1 MQTKAETRVRVAVSL
16 ATLTIMGWQMW
27 VTFVPAHQ
35 RTLARMRVYDA
46 ARRVSLTAAGWAG
59 RQGIA
64 TEATTGTEASARAW
78 YETARWLAS
87 SAAGAAQ
94 RAYDRA
100 RGLE

>member
-1 MQTKAETRVRVAVSL
+1 VRVAVSL

-46 ARRVSLTAAGWAG
+46 ARRVSLSLAGWAG

-64 TEATTGTEASARAW
+64 TEAASGTEDSARAW

-87 SAAGAAQ
+87 PARAAQ